1 VKGQTMSNDP
11 TKSQSSQRSSAIK
24 RKQWLYVGGAL
35 LAVGVVSIVGALV
48 VSNEPRPTAASR
60 EAAKPK
66 VVSVMTP
73 GSTLTDKDG
82 WRGQESARITDLNKQ
97 VQELT
102 NRLVANEKNFTG
114 MKTDALKAEQAPRN
128 IAPNAG
134 GMVQPSAP
142 ENVNLGS
149 RVGGTSPAKP
159 GQVQPPAGNGQSG
172 NTASASPSP
181 SPPFKQVGRDGKPV
195 MPPGNPNGG
204 LAGASVGGPA
214 GGQNPNNPNAQAGQL
229 MIEKPA
235 SRIKRI
241 ALDEDEDDGDSSS
254 DPKVMARKAIDKA
267 GGGKPTQPTSGEVIR
282 GAEWNGNSSGSSGT
296 QKFDKNKKDVDNYIP
311 SGSFMKGRVLA
322 GIDAPTG
329 GQAQN
334 NPVPLLVQIT
344 DNAFL
349 PSRMRSEVKECFVVG
364 TGFGDISSERAHLRT
379 ESISCIKED
388 GTAIDMPIRGYI
400 SGEDGKAGMRGK
412 LVSKQGQILA
422 NALTAALISGL
433 GQAIAVSGSTQTA
446 NPLGGV
452 TSVPNA
458 GQGFQTGF
466 GTGFG
471 RAADKLAQYYINLA
485 DKVFPII
492 EIDAGREVTVVL
504 TRGTFI
510 DNRPAPPIAASSGT
524 ATYR

>member
-1 VKGQTMSNDP
+1 MSNDP
-11 TKSQSSQRSSAIK
+11 TRSQASQRSSAIK

-48 VSNEPRPTAASR
+48 VSNEPRQTTASR

-97 VQELT
+97 VQELN

-114 MKTDALKAEQAPRN
+114 MKADTLKAESAPKN
-128 IAPNAG
+128 IAPNANG
-134 GMVQPSAP
+134 AVQTSPP
-142 ENVNLGS
+142 EAVNLGARPAGS
-149 RVGGTSPAKP
+149 NGGLAGVGGGTPAPRTGLGQPTGAGGQPSTTSPASP
-159 GQVQPPAGNGQSG
+159 TPA
-172 NTASASPSP
+172 
-181 SPPFKQVGRDGKPV
+181 FKQIGRDGKPV

-204 LAGASVGGPA
+204 LAGNPNPNQMA
-214 GGQNPNNPNAQAGQL
+214 GANNPNTAQNSPM

-241 ALDEDEDDGDSSS
+241 ALDEDEDDGENSS
-254 DPKVMARKAIDKA
+254 DPKVIAKRAMDKA
-267 GGGKPTQPTSGEVIR
+267 SGGKPSQPTSGEVIR
-282 GAEWNGNSSGSSGT
+282 GADWNANNGGV
-296 QKFDKNKKDVDNYIP
+296 KFDKNKKDVDNYIP
-311 SGSFMKGRVLA
+311 SGSFMKGRVL
-322 GIDAPTG
+322 GGMDAPTG

-334 NPVPLLVQIT
+334 NPVPMLVQIT

-422 NALTAALISGL
+422 NALTAALVSGL
-433 GQAIAVSGSTQTA
+433 GQAITLSASTQTA

-452 TSVPNA
+452 TTTPNA
-458 GQGFQTGF
+458 GQGFQAGF

-485 DKVFPII
+485 DKIFPII

-524 ATYR
+524 STYR